1 MPVTSNL
8 LGMAESPSI
17 SLNESKS
24 NETMSRGHASQSSVA
39 RDMTCTL
46 WTSIS
51 LPMEMMDVEMDA
63 SLTSDVDVR
72 QTWCCPH
79 TSKRGV
85 HHEQD

>member
-46 WTSIS
+46 WTSIG
-51 LPMEMMDVEMDA
+51 LTDGQLDVHDSRLDIHLFA
-63 SLTSDVDVR
+63 DGNDG
-72 QTWCCPH
+72 C
-79 TSKRGV
+79 
-85 HHEQD
+85 